1 MFSKETVLKETVMH
15 MLYVSGEFH
24 WVTLDVELSE
34 TEDKVLAD
42 IY

>member
-1 MFSKETVLKETVMH
+1 MFSKETVLKETVKH

-42 IY
+42 R